1 MLSSSSKP
9 KFAFNL
15 TINDLTNVP
24 EINGS
29 CYIELQIRD
38 GTRRSFH
45 TPISITVAVV
55 AIMVILM
62 VKFSKS
68 STNTSNTNGI
78 KSTPMTTSRTF

>member
-45 TPISITVAVV
+45 TSNINNG
-55 AIMVILM
+55 
-62 VKFSKS
+62 S
-68 STNTSNTNGI
+68 SGSNNSNSNG
-78 KSTPMTTSRTF
+78 KNSQNQVPTLVTPMVLNPHP

>member
-45 TPISITVAVV
+45 TSISITVAVV

-62 VKFSKS
+62 VKILKNQVP
-68 STNTSNTNGI
+68 TLV
-78 KSTPMTTSRTF
+78 TPMVLNPHP

>member
-45 TPISITVAVV
+45 TSNINNGSSGSNN
-55 AIMVILM
+55 VILM
-62 VKFSKS
+62 VKFSK
-68 STNTSNTNGI
+68 I
-78 KSTPMTTSRTF
+78 KYQH